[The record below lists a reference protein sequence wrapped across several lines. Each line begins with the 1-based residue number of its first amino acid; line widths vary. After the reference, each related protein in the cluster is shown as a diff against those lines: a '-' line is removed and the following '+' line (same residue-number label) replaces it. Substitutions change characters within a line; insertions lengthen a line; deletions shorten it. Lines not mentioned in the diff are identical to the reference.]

1 MNIPGCFLC
10 TEVSVYFHYRKKWSS
25 MKLNRTLTATV
36 YIIKDN
42 KVLLHMHK
50 KHKSLFPVGG
60 HMLPDELPHE
70 TAIREAYEESGLKVK
85 LINDQKQLG
94 MTRVRQ
100 LNNPRYTLLENIGH
114 EIENIDFIYFAT
126 TESDQ
131 VSPQK
136 GESKD
141 LYWMSREEILQS
153 DNIKEHIRI
162 MALEALESCNE
173 DE

>member
-1 MNIPGCFLC
+1 MRLD
-10 TEVSVYFHYRKKWSS
+10 
-25 MKLNRTLTATV
+25 RTLTATV
-36 YIIKDN
+36 YIVKDN
-42 KVLLHMHK
+42 RVLLHMHK

-70 TAIREAYEESGLKVK
+70 TAIREAYEESGLKVN
-85 LINDQKQLG
+85 LFNEQQDLG

-100 LNNPRYTLLENIGH
+100 LNNPQYTLLENIGK
-114 EIENIDFIYFAT
+114 EVENIDFIYFAT